1 MEAVNTTPVR
11 PSPEPT
17 LSQALQALPA
27 WVTIAAGG
35 VVAAIVGAMLGGA
48 LHI

>member
-1 MEAVNTTPVR
+1 MEALNANPAR
-11 PSPEPT
+11 PSAEPT
-17 LSQALQALPA
+17 LTQALQALPA
-27 WVTIAAGG
+27 WVTIAGGG